1 MKDNIGYITQ
11 VIGPVVDAT
20 FDGEG
25 AQLPPIYNALKI
37 QRPDGSDLIVEVEQH
52 IGDCLLYTSPSP
64 RDRSLSRMP
73 SSA

>member
-52 IGDCLLYTSPSP
+52 IGEQTVRCVSMDTTGRPDLY
-64 RDRSLSRMP
+64 LW
-73 SSA
+73 